1 MYYLIIFYVG
11 RHCAQVQHTVLIFSV
26 LSSNSVYCTHGL
38 CLSTAQSSTD
48 MKYYLWIIKHKSIIN
63 LLRTTILLR
72 STNVSLSGTTATLS
86 GTGVI

>member
-48 MKYYLWIIKHKSIIN
+48 IKYYLWIIKHKSIIN
-63 LLRTTILLR
+63 LLRTTVLFF
-72 STNVSLSGTTATLS
+72 
-86 GTGVI
+86 